1 MTLKLIL
8 AFVIA
13 FAVSAVVGFFLVPY
27 LKRIKAGQSIKENG
41 PTWHMSK
48 QGTPTMGGL
57 MFIAAIAV
65 VCLSVGFECMAE
77 GEYGHLFCL
86 AFALVFGAIGF
97 LDDYEKLKKKQNLGL
112 TAGKKLLLQL
122 AAAVAFIFLMRR
134 FGYVALDSLY
144 IPFWNKTVPVSE
156 PLYVIFA
163 AFVIVGTV
171 NSVNLTDGVD
181 GLAASTTMPVCI
193 FFAVIS
199 MLWGERFLSLGVF
212 ASGLAGGLLGFCQ
225 VARTLIVE
233 ALGLSPNVDFSG
245 ILYLAANVPIL
256 LLAWQA
262 LGRGFLVRTAVCTVT
277 SSLFLSLVPP
287 PAAPLVEEMLT
298 NCVLGGILVGFSLG
312 IVLTCGCSTGGLD
325 ILGLWLA
332 KKGKGFSVG
341 RFSLSFNALL
351 YTLCAVLFG
360 LRAAI
365 YSIIYT
371 VFCALFIDRGHQ
383 QNITEQVLIFTK
395 DEDPELPR
403 NIMARLGRGV
413 TYWEGKGAYTGEDL
427 RVLCVCV
434 SKFEEADLYGVVHE
448 LDPNAFFIT
457 QEGVTIHGN
466 FIRKLS

>member
-1 MTLKLIL
+1 MLHKAIQNRWCRLALAVAATLL
-8 AFVIA
+8 
-13 FAVSAVVGFFLVPY
+13 Y
-27 LKRIKAGQSIKENG
+27 
-41 PTWHMSK
+41 
-48 QGTPTMGGL
+48 
-57 MFIAAIAV
+57 
-65 VCLSVGFECMAE
+65 
-77 GEYGHLFCL
+77 
-86 AFALVFGAIGF
+86 AIGVNWF
-97 LDDYEKLKKKQNLGL
+97 IVPMGL
-112 TAGKKLLLQL
+112 YT
-122 AAAVAFIFLMRR
+122 
-134 FGYVALDSLY
+134 
-144 IPFWNKTVPVSE
+144 
-156 PLYVIFA
+156 
-163 AFVIVGTV
+163 
-171 NSVNLTDGVD
+171 
-181 GLAASTTMPVCI
+181 
-193 FFAVIS
+193 
-199 MLWGERFLSLGVF
+199 
-212 ASGLAGGLLGFCQ
+212 GGLLGFCQ

-287 PAAPLVEEMLT
+287 PAAPLVEETLT

-403 NIMARLGRGV
+403 RCSVRRWSFRQGRRVSGCCCRHPPQPPDGSPCRV
-413 TYWEGKGAYTGEDL
+413 PPSGMPPRAHPWKSSPRCSRWYRFPPDLFFAPNRSVQTGQHIPCGGTL
-427 RVLCVCV
+427 RWRSPRRSRRERRHC
-434 SKFEEADLYGVVHE
+434 SDKYRADRYRF
-448 LDPNAFFIT
+448 P
-457 QEGVTIHGN
+457 Q
-466 FIRKLS
+466 